1 MMDSQVRKPNILRKY
16 PVIAQIMLLSQLI
29 SEGFKN
35 RHVVPR
41 IHGIISILTKYMFP
55 FLKIILISQHM
66 PNSIK

>member
-55 FLKIILISQHM
+55 F
-66 PNSIK
+66 